1 MKIDLSAVKL
11 YQRGHGE
18 WIDVMK
24 NALGKT
30 GKVIKIYS
38 DGDLRVALDGHTWT
52 FNPLSV
58 TLVPPGTET
67 VAIQDE
73 ANRSRDWASTLKP
86 FQLPRSVSLCHSYY
100 LP

>member
-1 MKIDLSAVKL
+1 MKTDLSAVKL

-52 FNPLSV
+52 FNPQSV

-67 VAIQDE
+67 VSVQDE
-73 ANRSRDWASTLKP
+73 SNRSRDWSSAYQS
-86 FQLPRSVSLCHSYY
+86 
-100 LP
+100 